1 MTGPRLPDTRT
12 LISWTQDFI
21 RAPSQQ
27 TDKFEQ
33 EPQVQTFLA
42 GPVVQRLEA
51 CGLAWRRDGMGNV
64 IVELG
69 HQNSDRSLML
79 MTYAMTH
86 PANRMQTP
94 FAGELIDGETRIRGR
109 GVSEQKGALA
119 AAIAAVAA
127 AKDLPLKGR
136 LVLCVSSAGE
146 TGRHDAALSIVEAL
160 GFLPKQTI
168 IAVGTTGRL
177 ALANKGRI
185 DVEVTV
191 KGRVS
196 HSSTPWAGV
205 NAITGAQQVLERVL
219 SLDVSKAEH
228 AGLGKSTLTAT
239 SIRSWPEATHT
250 VQDEVKIVF
259 DRRLL
264 PGEDRDAAFR
274 AIAEA
279 ANIGAPWVVETT
291 LGPSMYPAEIDP
303 QGPLATAVRKGCE
316 AEGVPPPAT
325 FYSSGALDAGLF
337 HVRGAEAAMWG
348 PGDQALWHT
357 ENESIGVD
365 ELVAGAKGYLGVAR
379 AVVG

>member
-1 MTGPRLPDTRT
+1 MTGPRLPDTPT
-12 LISWTQDFI
+12 LIAWTQDFI

-27 TDKFEQ
+27 TDNFEQ
-33 EPQVQTFLA
+33 EPKVQAFLA
-42 GPVVQRLEA
+42 GPVVARLEA
-51 CGLAWRRDGMGNV
+51 CGLPWRRDGMGNV

-69 HQNSDRSLML
+69 PKTADRSLML

-94 FAGELIDGETRIRGR
+94 FAGELIDGGTRVRGR

-127 AKDLPLKGR
+127 AKDLTLKGR

-191 KGRVS
+191 RGRVS
-196 HSSTPWAGV
+196 HSSTPGAGV
-205 NAITGAQQVLERVL
+205 NAITGAQKVLERVL
-219 SLDVSKAEH
+219 AIDVSNATH
-228 AGLGKSTLTAT
+228 PGLGQSTLTAT
-239 SIRSWPEATHT
+239 AIRSWPEATHT
-250 VQDEVKIVF
+250 VQDEVRLVF

-264 PGEDRDAAFR
+264 PARVDDLR
-274 AIAEA
+274 IEA
-279 ANIGAPWVVETT
+279 T
-291 LGPSMYPAEIDP
+291 
-303 QGPLATAVRKGCE
+303 
-316 AEGVPPPAT
+316 
-325 FYSSGALDAGLF
+325 
-337 HVRGAEAAMWG
+337 
-348 PGDQALWHT
+348 
-357 ENESIGVD
+357 
-365 ELVAGAKGYLGVAR
+365 
-379 AVVG
+379 

>member
-1 MTGPRLPDTRT
+1 MPLPDTAT
-12 LISWTQDFI
+12 LIAWTQDFI

-27 TDKFEQ
+27 TQAFEQ
-33 EPQVQTFLA
+33 EPEVQAFLA
-42 GPVVQRLEA
+42 GPVIERLEA
-51 CGLAWRRDGMGNV
+51 CGLPWRRDGLGNV
-64 IVELG
+64 IVEIG
-69 HQNSDRSLML
+69 PENPDRSLML
-79 MTYAMTH
+79 MAYAMTH
-86 PANRMQTP
+86 PANRMQNA
-94 FAGELIDGETRIRGR
+94 FSGELIENGARIRGR

-119 AAIAAVAA
+119 AAIAAVSA

-136 LVLCVSSAGE
+136 LVLAVSSAGE
-146 TGRHDAALSIVEAL
+146 TGRHDAAQSILDAL
-160 GFLPKQTI
+160 RFLPKQTI

-191 KGRVS
+191 RGRAS

-205 NAITGAQQVLERVL
+205 NAITGAQQVLARVL
-219 SLDVSKAEH
+219 AIDVSQARH
-228 AGLGKSTLTAT
+228 AGLGPSTLTAT

-250 VQDEVKIVF
+250 VQDEVRLVF

-279 ANIGAPWVVETT
+279 ADIGIPWVVETK
-291 LGPSMYPAEIDP
+291 LGPSMYPAEIASE
-303 QGPLATAVRKGCE
+303 GPLATAVRRGCE
-316 AEGVPPPAT
+316 AEGLAPPTT

-337 HVRGAEAAMWG
+337 HVRGAEATMWG

-357 ENESIGVD
+357 ENESIAVE
-365 ELVAGAKGYLGVAR
+365 ELVAGAKGYLGVVSV
-379 AVVG
+379 AVG